1 MKIITNGLKITWG
14 SSDLCLTEADCS
26 SKITI
31 LELKVKLQSR
41 TQLLADRMKLIYRG
55 KLLEDDITIH
65 FEENEKKSVRLV
77 LIGTA
82 NALPEGII
90 PSDPLLRNDLTS
102 SSLYSPSSR
111 KYKVSLNSLNKREQ
125 CKSLL
130 QTPYRFHALITLP
143 NLPDQTRALS
153 ILTQLSQDPGI
164 LAVLRKH
171 QWSVGSLEEMYPEGF
186 VGVSGVCV
194 LGLNQNK
201 GQRILLRLRTD
212 ALEGFRN
219 MLTIKKV
226 LCHELAHNEHSEHN
240 DSFYRLM
247 RVIERESNE
256 FDWRNSSSKQ
266 ISSSAFYRREDD
278 DDRESLPASD
288 SSTGGRRLGGA
299 EGFRAI
305 DMCHSCQSQLVKTA
319 VQQKPLEDRS
329 LATEDKVLCTN
340 EVKTNDISTEKSSSK
355 KEDIQTLETSLT
367 SLDKANSSSYPT
379 LPPLSDIL
387 TSELISNLIR
397 GIDNCI
403 AHMYEMADDSILSKC
418 HQLRESL
425 VAPIQSFSRSTSF
438 SSRLGLVESLS
449 SLRNILAKAKDSS
462 EEKHR
467 CIRKR
472 NKIFRRYSYLFSAL
486 PSAN

>member
-1 MKIITNGLKITWG
+1 MNIVTNELKITWG
-14 SSDLCLTEADCS
+14 SSDLYFTEEDCS

-31 LELKVKLQSR
+31 LELKMKLQSR
-41 TQLLADRMKLIYRG
+41 TQLQPDRMKLIYRG

-65 FEENEKKSVRLV
+65 FEENEKKPIRLI

-82 NALPEGII
+82 NVLPEDII
-90 PSDPLLRNDLTS
+90 PSDALLRNDLTS
-102 SSLYSPSSR
+102 TSLSSTSSR
-111 KYKVSLNSLNKREQ
+111 KYKVSLKSLNEREQ
-125 CKSLL
+125 SKSLL
-130 QTPYRFHALITLP
+130 QTPYRFHALKTLP
-143 NLPDQTRALS
+143 NLPDQSRALS

-186 VGVSGVCV
+186 VGVSEVCV

-212 ALEGFRN
+212 DLEGFRN

-226 LCHELAHNEHSEHN
+226 LYHELAHNEHSEHD

-278 DDRESLPASD
+278 GYQTSLPASD

-299 EGFRAI
+299 EGFRAV
-305 DMCHSCQSQLVKTA
+305 DMCHSCHSQLVETA
-319 VQQKPLEDRS
+319 VQQKQIEDRS
-329 LATEDKVLCTN
+329 TEDEVLFTN
-340 EVKTNDISTEKSSSK
+340 EVKTNDILTEESSSK
-355 KEDIQTLETSLT
+355 KDDIQTLETSMT
-367 SLDKANSSSYPT
+367 SLDKANSSSSPP

-397 GIDNCI
+397 GIDDCI
-403 AHMYEMADDSILSKC
+403 AHLYMMADDSILSKC
-418 HQLRESL
+418 NQLRESL

-472 NKIFRRYSYLFSAL
+472 NKIFQRYSYLFSAL